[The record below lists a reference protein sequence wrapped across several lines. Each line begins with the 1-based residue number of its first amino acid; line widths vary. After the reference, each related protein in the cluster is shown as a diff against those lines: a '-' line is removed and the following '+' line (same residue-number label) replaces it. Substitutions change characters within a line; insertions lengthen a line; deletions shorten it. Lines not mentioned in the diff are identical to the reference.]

1 MRINEKHLPVLRY
14 LKWEK
19 PLQYHKDFASKKFT
33 FPTCFNEDAVYL
45 SFYVPKHIYP
55 NWGIYAKDWRS
66 NIDVLSMSF
75 LDALMTFSELDNK
88 PAFSI
93 SNIFGSNDV
102 FKGSLIIP
110 YDKGGH
116 WFLGYKIERTSDKE
130 AYISMGR
137 FDYGDTLGLF
147 IPEHTLKVDE
157 EFRVNTGIIRNPSL
171 FITTVDYDSMKGD
184 ATAHFFSLAKL
195 VLSYIM
201 FKKYAEVETV
211 YLSGKSKRLLPNSTE
226 KALNESGLNM
236 TYYDCSWF
244 TTIIRTEGFKVR
256 GHFRLQP
263 YKDNDGKWQKKL
275 IYINGYEKHGYTR
288 KAKIILQ
295 NKD

>member
-19 PLQYHKDFASKKFT
+19 PLQYHKNLE
-33 FPTCFNEDAVYL
+33 FPAAWREDAVL
-45 SFYVPKHIYP
+45 ASFYASKYIYP
-55 NWGIYAKDWRS
+55 NWPIYAKDWRS

-75 LDALMTFSELDNK
+75 LDALITFSELDNR
-88 PAFSI
+88 PAFLI
-93 SNIFGSNDV
+93 SNIFGNHDV
-102 FKGSLIIP
+102 IKASLIIP
-110 YDKGGH
+110 YNEGGH
-116 WFLGYKIERTSDKE
+116 WFLGYKIERSSDNE
-130 AYISMGR
+130 AYISMAR
-137 FDYGDTLGLF
+137 FDDGNTLGLF
-147 IPEHTLKVDE
+147 IPEHTLKVNEQFQIETD
-157 EFRVNTGIIRNPSL
+157 IIGNHTL
-171 FITTVDYDSMKGD
+171 FISTADYGPAKDD
-184 ATAHFFSLAKL
+184 AVGHLCSLAKL

-201 FKKYAEVETV
+201 FKKYATVETV